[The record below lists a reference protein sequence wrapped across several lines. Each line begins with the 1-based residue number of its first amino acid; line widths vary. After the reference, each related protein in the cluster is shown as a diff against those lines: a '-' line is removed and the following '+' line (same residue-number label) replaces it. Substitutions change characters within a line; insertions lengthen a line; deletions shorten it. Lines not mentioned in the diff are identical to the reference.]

1 MNCFELGF
9 VEDEFDEELEAEIEE
24 GELGDVM
31 EQEPDEPLEGEFWG
45 FYCS

>member
-31 EQEPDEPLEGEFWG
+31 GLELDEPLEDEFSG
-45 FYCS
+45 VYCS